1 MGTPEHVLKHNRKA
15 WDLEVANGNP
25 WTVPASPELIARAR
39 QGDWQIVLTPTKPV
53 PAIWF
58 PDLKGC
64 RVLCLASG
72 GGQQGP
78 ILSAAGADVTVLDNS
93 PRQLQADIDV
103 ARREELDLKAVDGD
117 MADLSIFGD
126 STFDL
131 IVHPVSNCFVPNIL
145 PVWHEAF
152 RVLSLGGRMMAGFIH
167 PVDFLFDEDL
177 AERGIFQ
184 LKYRMPYSDLTS
196 ISAAER
202 TARYGADELYEFGHT
217 LSDQIGGQIDAGF
230 LLAGFYEDA
239 AEDEKINAYMPNFIA
254 TLAVK
259 PPV

>member
-15 WDLEVANGNP
+15 WDQEVANGNP
-25 WTVPASPELIARAR
+25 WTVPASPEMIARAR
-39 QGDWQIVLTPTKPV
+39 HGDWQIVLTPTKSV
-53 PAIWF
+53 PAAWF

-103 ARREELDLKAVDGD
+103 AHREELDLKAVDGD

-152 RVLSLGGRMMAGFIH
+152 RVLSPGGRMMAGFIQ

-202 TARYGADELYEFGHT
+202 TARYGADELYEFGHA

-230 LLAGFYEDA
+230 VITGFYEDRGQ
-239 AEDEKINAYMPNFIA
+239 EDKDPVVPYMATCIA
-254 TLAVK
+254 TRAVK
-259 PPV
+259 L